1 MKFRLLAVASIIGLV
16 GAFATPGMSQ
26 VVAVSSGAAGAHGT
40 AAVPVP
46 GCRPEQLRIRNGP
59 EVSEKTQQET
69 RIFVARNLS
78 SRSCRLDSY
87 PVVSLFTARGRVL
100 GFRYRDHGDQ
110 MLTSATPHL
119 VVLVPGGRSYFGINK
134 NVCVLRST
142 ATAWYLAAFPPNRM
156 IRLSSPL
163 DHCSR
168 REPTGHVVDISPFE
182 KTVLAVLAG

>member
-1 MKFRLLAVASIIGLV
+1 MRFRLLGVAGAIGLV
-16 GAFATPGMSQ
+16 GAFAAPGMSQ
-26 VVAVSSGAAGAHGT
+26 VAAVSSDAAGAYRT
-40 AAVPVP
+40 AAVPVS
-46 GCRPEQLRIRNGP
+46 GCRPGQLRMRNGP

-69 RIFVARNLS
+69 GIFVVRNAS
-78 SRSCRLDSY
+78 SRSCGLDGY

-119 VVLVPGGRSYFGINK
+119 VVLVPGGRSYFGISK

-156 IRLSSPL
+156 IRLSSSL
-163 DHCSR
+163 DYCSR
-168 REPTGHVVDISPFE
+168 RDSTGHVMDISPFE